1 MANKNTAYEQSGE
14 IRNRGKGQF
23 IIVINRLLHN
33 PSAIIGM
40 TIVLVLALLAVF
52 APYVAPYDYQEMNV
66 AVAKQGPSAEHW
78 FGTDDLGRDIFSRL
92 IYAGR
97 YSLTMGIASVALS
110 FVISVVLG
118 SVAGFFGGW
127 IDNLIMRLL
136 DCISAIPGLL
146 MAILVSA
153 ALGTGYM
160 NTVLALAVG
169 GVGGMTRLLR
179 AQVMSERGKEYAEA
193 ARATNCTSARIIFHH
208 ILPNAMTPMI
218 VNATGLVAGSL
229 LFAASLSF
237 IGLGVQPPTPEWGAM
252 LAGARSYV
260 RTYPHML
267 IFPGLF
273 ICVTVIGLNMLGD
286 ALRDAMD
293 PKLKK

>member
-1 MANKNTAYEQSGE
+1 MANNCNTPERLHDT
-14 IRNRGKGQF
+14 RNKGKGQF
-23 IIVINRLLHN
+23 AIVMKRLMRN

-40 TIVLVLALLAVF
+40 AIVLVLAILAVF
-52 APYVAPYDYQEMNV
+52 APYIAPYDYTAMDV
-66 AVAKQGPSAEHW
+66 TIAKQGPSAEHW
-78 FGTDDLGRDIFSRL
+78 FGTDDLGRDMFSRL

-97 YSLTMGIASVALS
+97 YSLTMGIASVALT

-127 IDNLIMRLL
+127 VDNLIMRFL

-153 ALGTGYM
+153 ALGTGYV

-169 GVGGMTRLLR
+169 GIGGMTRLLR
-179 AQVMSERGKEYAEA
+179 AQVMSERGKEYSEA
-193 ARATNCTSARIIFHH
+193 AKAINCTNTRIIFNH

-229 LFAASLSF
+229 LFAAALSF
-237 IGLGVQPPTPEWGAM
+237 IGLGVQPPAPEWGAM
-252 LAGARSYV
+252 LAGARNYV

-273 ICVTVIGLNMLGD
+273 ICITVIGLNMLGD
-286 ALRDAMD
+286 ALRDALD